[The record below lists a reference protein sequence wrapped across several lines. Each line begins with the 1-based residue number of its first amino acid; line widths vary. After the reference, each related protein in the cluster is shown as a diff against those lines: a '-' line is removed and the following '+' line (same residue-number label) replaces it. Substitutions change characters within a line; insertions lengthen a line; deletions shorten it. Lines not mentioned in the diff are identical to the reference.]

1 MENFDLKSGQVWKHY
16 KGGMYKIILLAKN
29 VEEGDSVGMVVY
41 QKEGEEQLLTQSI
54 GRFTETVNHDGKKV
68 PRFDFISD
76 N

>member
-29 VEEGDSVGMVVY
+29 VEEGDSEGMVVY

-54 GRFTETVNHDGKKV
+54 GRFTETVNHDGKQV

>member
-1 MENFDLKSGQVWKHY
+1 MENFDLRSGQVWKHY

-54 GRFTETVNHDGKKV
+54 GRFTETVNHDGKQV

>member
-1 MENFDLKSGQVWKHY
+1 MSHEVAFLYS
-16 KGGMYKIILLAKN
+16 
-29 VEEGDSVGMVVY
+29 

-54 GRFTETVNHDGKKV
+54 GRFTETVNHDGKQF